1 MMHKMED
8 WMFDI
13 PLDTNLVPQGLSNRQ
28 GRILLYTYHCQQKC
42 GFTPSIRE
50 MCDAVGIPSTSV
62 VNYNL
67 DRLVKHGY
75 IGRIANISRS
85 IILMPI
91 SYQFVYNI
99 YPQERENNPKVKV
112 QYLQRENAY
121 LKRHYEAQLQKLAE
135 ERDGL
140 LARLERIETV
150 LAS

>member
-13 PLDTNLVPQGLSNRQ
+13 ALDSEQLPEGLSNRQ

-140 LARLERIETV
+140 LARLERIERV